1 MANKNKDIIEGNKD
15 GKIFFWGIMVSI
27 VGSMMVTSLFEFGNH
42 TFSNSSKDIL
52 GFYIIMFIA
61 SSIIF
66 WQISKMA
73 LKEIGVKKG
82 LRRFDVATLVFAV
95 IGLIGLVRILTGYL

>member
-1 MANKNKDIIEGNKD
+1 MANKNKDSIEGNKD

-52 GFYIIMFIA
+52 EFYTIIFVA
-61 SSIIF
+61 SSIAF
-66 WQISKMA
+66 WQISKTA

-82 LRRFDVATLVFAV
+82 LRMFDVATVIFAV
-95 IGLIGLVRILTGYL
+95 IGLIGLVHALTGYL